1 MKFFTDEFMCDGM
14 AEQMGCLDLKASA
27 KLWFEH
33 LTRQA
38 APAPETAA
46 PETRAS
52 SSGALTEANVEAHDF
67 RIEFAHETLQSFKDR
82 KEQRDR
88 SRSPRRPDE
97 VGKLKQT
104 IAAMEQTIRVKDSII
119 ALKQN
124 VIDAILA
131 MIRNH

>member
-27 KLWFEH
+27 KLWSED

-38 APAPETAA
+38 APAPETA
-46 PETRAS
+46 AS